1 MLSSKFLTIYYLC
14 ILLGN
19 VYTQDVCN
27 DYNRDSK
34 MSKATGFDIMK
45 GAKAKLL
52 IKSFTKESES
62 MCMFECGI
70 DCGCLMTIY
79 ENKKC
84 ELYKSEA
91 ENYLNKTETESN
103 TFSIYY
109 KKDMLTKPLYI
120 QNGNIFLY
128 FK

>member
-1 MLSSKFLTIYYLC
+1 MLIFSNS
-14 ILLGN
+14 LLI
-19 VYTQDVCN
+19 VCHK
-27 DYNRDSK
+27 DSRELFFTRGK
-34 MSKATGFDIMK
+34 GFDIMK
-45 GAKAKLL
+45 GAKTKLL
-52 IKSFTKESES
+52 IKSLTKETES
-62 MCMFECGI
+62 KCMVECGI
-70 DCGCLMTIY
+70 DCGCLITIY